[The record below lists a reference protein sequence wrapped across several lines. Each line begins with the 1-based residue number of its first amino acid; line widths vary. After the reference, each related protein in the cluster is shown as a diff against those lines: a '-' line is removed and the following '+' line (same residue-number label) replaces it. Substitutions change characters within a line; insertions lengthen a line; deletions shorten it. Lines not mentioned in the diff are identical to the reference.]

1 MTNRIQPARPLDLGA
16 ALKRWRTA
24 MGWSATKAAQELQ
37 VKPSYIRYLERG
49 RGVPSVEFLGR
60 ARDIS
65 GIDLYVMAYCD
76 GDWSHYPKP
85 VQEALKVLKKELDL
99 YIKRITVVKH
109 ERPGF
114 Y

>member
-1 MTNRIQPARPLDLGA
+1 MPRPLAPKHPLKLGA

-24 MGWSATKAAQELQ
+24 MGWSGVKAAQELQ
-37 VKPSYIRYLERG
+37 VKASYISYLERG
-49 RGVPSVEFLGR
+49 VHPPSVEFLGR
-60 ARDIS
+60 VRDIS

-76 GDWSHYPKP
+76 GDWTHYPQP
-85 VQEALKVLKKELDL
+85 VQEALKILKKELDL